1 MRLRRNNLVLAL
13 TLFFSCA
20 LVCPAQRTEQRPDAP
35 NVVQIFL
42 PDGSQPNQAMRLSIM
57 RDDGRI
63 ETVFTDTKG
72 KYSMARDFVKEGGY
86 TVTVESDKE
95 TFDTTTVPF
104 RLYRLSDVAYF
115 TVFLRPLTRAPVPRA
130 SVLDVSALDAN
141 VPEAAQAAY
150 KEGMDLI
157 VRGQTDAGVESLVRA
172 ESLYPQFLR
181 AINDL
186 GVVYLKLNRLEEAA
200 AAFSRAIKING
211 RFAYARL
218 NLGIT
223 LNRQGKHAEAAA
235 LLETLFKE
243 NSTLPGVRE
252 NFADAL
258 YDTGRLVEC
267 GKLLRAG
274 LVDPSVGQKEKAEL
288 HYKLGRLLSRQENT
302 QEAVK
307 ELQLATELEPTAFN
321 AHLLLG
327 GNLLQLKRPAEAE
340 RSLLRAYEI
349 GGREAGHAQLMLGQ
363 LYFSQQ
369 RYDLALR
376 AFELY
381 LRDVPDAQN
390 VAQIREVVAKLRA
403 SQPGR

>member
-1 MRLRRNNLVLAL
+1 MRLLRTHLVLAL
-13 TLFFSCA
+13 VLLGCVATGL
-20 LVCPAQRTEQRPDAP
+20 AQGDAP
-35 NVVQIFL
+35 NVIEFFL
-42 PDGSQPNQAMRLSIM
+42 PGGAQPEGVIRFTLA

-63 ETVFTDTKG
+63 ETLYTDSKG
-72 KYSMARDFVKEGGY
+72 KYSMRHELVKVGNY
-86 TVTVESDKE
+86 TITVESDRA
-95 TFDTTTVPF
+95 TYDTTTSIF
-104 RLYRLSDVAYF
+104 RLIPNSGPAYQ
-115 TVFLRPLTRAPVPRA
+115 TVFLRPLKSPPVPRA
-130 SVLDVSALDAN
+130 QVFDAAALDVN
-141 VPEAAQAAY
+141 VPVEAQTAY
-150 KEGMDLI
+150 KEGMDL
-157 VRGQTDAGVESLVRA
+157 VVKGQTDAGVESLKRA

-186 GVVYLKLNRLEEAA
+186 GVVYLKQNRLEDAA
-200 AAFSRAIKING
+200 AAFSRAIKISP

-235 LLETLFKE
+235 LLETLYKE
-243 NSTLPGVRE
+243 NSALPGVRE
-252 NFADAL
+252 NYADAL
-258 YDTGRLVEC
+258 FDAGRLAEC
-267 GKLLRAG
+267 GKLLRAAIA
-274 LVDPSVGQKEKAEL
+274 DPFTTQKERAEM
-288 HYKLGRLLSRQENT
+288 HYKLGRLLSRQEKT

-307 ELQLATELEPTAFN
+307 ELQRATELEPTAFN

-340 RSLLRAYEI
+340 RSLLRAYEL
-349 GGREAGHAQLMLGQ
+349 GGSEAGHAQLLLGQ
-363 LYFSQQ
+363 IYFSQQ

-390 VAQIREVVAKLRA
+390 RAQVRETVAKLRA